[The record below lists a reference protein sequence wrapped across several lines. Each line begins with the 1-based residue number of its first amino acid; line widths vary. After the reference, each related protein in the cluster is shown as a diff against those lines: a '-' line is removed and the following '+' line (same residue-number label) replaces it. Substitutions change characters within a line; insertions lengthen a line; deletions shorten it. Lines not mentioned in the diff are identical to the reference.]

1 MISKYGFPLR
11 QLFISFNSL
20 STKDWTTFKIVLS
33 RYLVCGQSTILLQN
47 KPFRMSDIWKEF
59 IKFNLAP
66 SRFRLILQQKFCI
79 PLKNIVM
86 SLWPIKYRI
95 HNASLHY
102 YRIVFAFRELI
113 IESCVSKK
121 LLHIACA
128 IDDDSWQF
136 WNIHNIIVVSHCIPH
151 KQRGKK
157 GVQAEKHETWFFPPN
172 SLSCGFYQITISIN
186 MIRVE
191 LNEHIVDHFLPY
203 APF

>member
-1 MISKYGFPLR
+1 MTRF
-11 QLFISFNSL
+11 
-20 STKDWTTFKIVLS
+20 S
-33 RYLVCGQSTILLQN
+33 RRCY
-47 KPFRMSDIWKEF
+47 F

>member
-1 MISKYGFPLR
+1 MSKLGSG
-11 QLFISFNSL
+11 QLFCC
-20 STKDWTTFKIVLS
+20 KKA
-33 RYLVCGQSTILLQN
+33 
-47 KPFRMSDIWKEF
+47 FRMSDIWKEF

-191 LNEHIVDHFLPY
+191 LNEHFLPY
-203 APF
+203 SPF